1 MDETMQGK
9 VALVTG
15 AGSGIGLEIA
25 LAFSRKGACVV
36 ITDIAEKG
44 GQETASKITCQS
56 GEALFVKA
64 DVSQPEDMQRAVR
77 ETVQRFGHLDYA
89 CNNAGIGG
97 ASATSAD
104 YTPEDWNK
112 VLSVNLTGVFLSMKY
127 ELLQMIRQGHGGAIV
142 NIASILGLVGF
153 ANAPAYVAAKH
164 GVLGLT
170 KTAAIE
176 HAKMGIRINAI
187 CPGFIYTPMLIGA
200 GMTEGTDAYN
210 AIAGLHPMG
219 RMGTPAEVA
228 TAVVWLCSDEASF
241 VTGTALRVD
250 GGYVSQ

>member
-1 MDETMQGK
+1 MDGSMKGK

-36 ITDIAEKG
+36 ITDIVEEG
-44 GQETASKITCQS
+44 GQQTASKILCEA
-56 GEALFVKA
+56 GEALFIKA
-64 DVSQPEDMQRAVR
+64 DVSKPEDMQRAVR

-97 ASATSAD
+97 ASATSAE
-104 YTPEDWNK
+104 YTPEDWNN
-112 VLSVNLTGVFLSMKY
+112 VIGVNLTGVFLSMKY
-127 ELLQMIRQGHGGAIV
+127 ELQQMLRQGRGGAIV

-164 GVLGLT
+164 GVVGLT

-176 HAKMGIRINAI
+176 NAKNNIRINAV
-187 CPGFIYTPMLIGA
+187 CPGFIYTPMLVNA
-200 GMTEGTDAYN
+200 GMTEGSDSYN
-210 AIAGLHPMG
+210 YIAGLHPVG
-219 RMGTPAEVA
+219 RMGTANEVA

-241 VTGTALRVD
+241 VTGTMLRVD